1 MEKREI
7 NNQFL
12 RLPDVLTKVG
22 ISRAQVY
29 KLIKQGKFPWQHR
42 ICQKISVWLSSEVDL
57 WMNQQIQLSE
67 KTP

>member
-42 ICQKISVWLSSEVDL
+42 ICQKISVWLSCEVDL

>member
-29 KLIKQGKFPWQHR
+29 KLIKQGKFPRQ
-42 ICQKISVWLSSEVDL
+42 Q
-57 WMNQQIQLSE
+57 NQV
-67 KTP
+67 